1 MIVGEL
7 RLLNDGVAMDW
18 TQGDNGVPGR
28 LGDDGF
34 FASKKYVEDHQLRL
48 GSPIALEFP
57 SGKKVSV
64 RLKGVWK
71 EPQGGSPFANVSI
84 STELLDK
91 YVPRPQDLMVLIN
104 MPGGVSD
111 ANTATLKRD
120 VKNFADAKVQTR
132 DEFKSNFEAPINKLL
147 NLLYA
152 LLALSVFAMRLVPRQ
167 FFPPS
172 DRPELL
178 VNLTLPQSAA
188 IYATERSSAGRRRNT
203 PIGAYSFRTR

>member
-1 MIVGEL
+1 NSDITGVPPN
-7 RLLNDGVAMDW
+7 LNDGVAMDW

-91 YVPRPQDLMVLIN
+91 YVRRPQELLVVIN
-104 MPGGVSD
+104 LPVGVSD
-111 ANTATLKRD
+111 AKTGTLNMY
-120 VKNFADAKVQTR
+120 VESLHEAKV
-132 DEFKSNFEAPINKLL
+132 E
-147 NLLYA
+147 
-152 LLALSVFAMRLVPRQ
+152 
-167 FFPPS
+167 PS
-172 DRPELL
+172 GE
-178 VNLTLPQSAA
+178 
-188 IYATERSSAGRRRNT
+188 
-203 PIGAYSFRTR
+203 